1 MLNETLQII
10 QQRRSVRKYKP
21 EQIKDSELQ
30 AILQAAIYAP
40 SAINQQK
47 CHYTVIQNKDLL
59 NQMVVII

>member
-30 AILQAAIYAP
+30 AIYKLP
-40 SAINQQK
+40 SMPLCYQSQK
-47 CHYTVIQNKDLL
+47 WHFSVIK
-59 NQMVVII
+59 IRTCWTRWW